1 MPSPIDVT
9 DVAWGGKLALIEA
22 LLFASPDPVAPDRL
36 AEASRLPETEVRML
50 LNRLQEVLK
59 SSTRGL
65 VLQEVAGGFR
75 LYTKPEFA
83 DAVARLMGPRNL
95 GLTQAAL
102 ETLAVVAYRQP
113 ATRVEIDAVRGVRSE
128 STVAT
133 LVERRLIREVGR
145 KEAVGRPIMYG
156 TTPQFLEHFGLRDL
170 AELPPLKEAEA
181 GAEEQSPGP
190 LFAPPVEGTGT
201 PGSRPE

>member
-1 MPSPIDVT
+1 MPSPIDLG

-22 LLFASPDPVAPDRL
+22 LLFASPDPVPAERL
-36 AEASRLPETEVRML
+36 AEASRLPDTEVRL
-50 LNRLQEVLK
+50 LLARLQDVLK

-113 ATRVEIDAVRGVRSE
+113 VTRAEIDAIRGVRSE

-170 AELPPLKEAEA
+170 AELPPLKDV
-181 GAEEQSPGP
+181 EQTAGP
-190 LFAPPVEGTGT
+190 LFAPAGVVDGT
-201 PGSRPE
+201 RPE